1 MQGMTEGSSLRARQ
15 AGLASVFKLGD
26 NSMRATN
33 HARRSISQAVRA
45 SLRREAPKWLIAASV
60 AAAGAPLPTLAQEAV
75 EEPLQEVVVTT
86 EFFRPT
92 QASSATKFDLP
103 VQDTPQAISV
113 LTDDV
118 LQTFNTTSLLQVD
131 KFVAGLHSSGNE
143 ANVSYFSG
151 HMQARGFT
159 LDELSGYKIN
169 GFSTIREFQPALAVA
184 ERVEFVKG
192 PSSVVYGVNNYGGTI
207 NTVLK
212 APKSMPEYNLEGML
226 GSYGTYSL
234 MMDATGPIDSEG
246 KVRYRLV
253 GAYEDRQ
260 SIKHGFEF
268 ERYPIYGR
276 LQWDLSDATTLDTY
290 LLYQKEK
297 AVDDFGAMA
306 QPDASGTVREPTG
319 VDRHLFLGDP
329 DYNDI
334 GRESF
339 QAFASVA
346 HRFAN
351 NYTGTV
357 KAGYSENTHEYK
369 ALYLY
374 TYGYYNNPFV
384 DVYTKFDSRKIKS
397 YDAELSF
404 GGDFELFGRTH
415 KLMLLAESR
424 TIDFGFTLFPFY
436 NLGPVNQYAP
446 DFSTVLGFDDLL
458 PGSSTVTV
466 SDYLLTSNGFTDRKQ
481 KRYALG
487 SQALFGLT
495 DRLHMLVGLRWDR
508 IKQDETSLKFDPDPN
523 DDVFFSE
530 ENVQTN
536 QTHTNLTPRFGLVY
550 DVTPQINAYL
560 SYSEGFIPQDGQTRT
575 GRGMDPETGVQ
586 YEAGLKGEFAEG
598 KLGASL
604 IGFFIKRE
612 GVAVTDPTNN
622 RDLGEDFRISN
633 GREQEHKGVELEVFG
648 RVAPNLNLIA
658 TYAYLQ
664 TKITKDQSSFDVRDL
679 SLGNPVSGA
688 PKHSGSLFLDYEISS
703 GPLAKLSINGGAAYV
718 GKRMSQSTNLR
729 AYFYGT
735 PGFAPFEFDDY
746 TVVDAGLTYRG
757 FERTELRF
765 QVSNLFNEDYFNQVQ
780 PDFDCCGPNF
790 MQRGTSREYSLAV
803 SYRF

>member
-1 MQGMTEGSSLRARQ
+1 
-15 AGLASVFKLGD
+15 
-26 NSMRATN
+26 MRA
-33 HARRSISQAVRA
+33 SIDTHRKIPAAVREA
-45 SLRREAPKWLIAASV
+45 LRHDARKWLIAASM
-60 AAAGAPLPTLAQEAV
+60 AAGAGPMAALAQEAA

-92 QASSATKFDLP
+92 QASSATKFDLA

-118 LQTFNTTSLLQVD
+118 LQTFNTSSLLQVD
-131 KFVAGLHSSGNE
+131 KFVAGLHSSGND

-212 APKSMPEYNLEGML
+212 APKSMPEYTLEGQL
-226 GSYGTYSL
+226 ASYGTYSL
-234 MMDATGPIDSEG
+234 MMDATGPIGSEG

-260 SIKHGFEF
+260 SIKHGFGF

-306 QPDASGTVREPTG
+306 QPDASGRVREPTG

-351 NYTGTV
+351 DYTGTV

-436 NLGPVNQYAP
+436 NLGSVNQYAP
-446 DFSTVLGFDDLL
+446 DFSSVLGFDDLL

-466 SDYLLTSNGFTDRKQ
+466 NDYLLTSNGFTDRKQ

-508 IKQDETSLKFDPDPN
+508 IRQDETSLKFDPDPN

-550 DVTPQINAYL
+550 DVTPQVNAYV
-560 SYSEGFIPQDGQTRT
+560 SYSQGFIPQDGQTRT

-586 YEAGLKGEFAEG
+586 YEAGLKGEFADG

-612 GVAVTDPTNN
+612 GVAVTDPTNDRN
-622 RDLGEDFRISN
+622 LGEDFRISN
-633 GREQEHKGVELEVFG
+633 GREQEHKGLELEVFG

-658 TYAYLQ
+658 TYAYLD
-664 TKITKDQSSFDVRDL
+664 TKVTKDNSSFDVRDL

-688 PKHSGSLFLDYEISS
+688 PKHSGSLFLDYEIPS

-718 GKRMSQSTNLR
+718 GSRMSQSTNMR

-735 PGFAPFEFDDY
+735 PGFAPFEFDSY

-765 QVSNLFNEDYFNQVQ
+765 QVSNLFDEDYFNQVQ
-780 PDFDCCGPNF
+780 PDFDCCGPNLL
-790 MQRGTSREYSLAV
+790 QRGTSREYSLAV